1 MINTLCNH
9 SASLVEA
16 QLAYLITRLLQE
28 PLAILSPAICVAAL
42 VGCVSAALQLAGPLL
57 GVLRAVATLPSP
69 YQLGAS
75 RVLA

>member
-57 GVLRAVATLPSP
+57 GVLRAVASFSTP
-69 YQLGAS
+69 YQAVAPRAS
-75 RVLA
+75 A